1 MLVVGEGRA
10 FERNKP
16 GEFDYYTLVLG
27 WGRLIAGGGS
37 PKKGR

>member
-27 WGRLIAGGGS
+27 WAPS
-37 PKKGR
+37 